1 MQSLS
6 EKKRQAMREAIEGV
20 LECLNEAPFKSQFHG
35 VYATPRHM
43 AERILKEIEQVE
55 IDYANKYQE
64 ARELTRD

>member
-6 EKKRQAMREAIEGV
+6 EKKRQAMRQAIEGV

-43 AERILKEIEQVE
+43 AERILKEIEEVE
-55 IDYANKYQE
+55 MDFMSAHFE
-64 ARELTRD
+64 ARQANRD